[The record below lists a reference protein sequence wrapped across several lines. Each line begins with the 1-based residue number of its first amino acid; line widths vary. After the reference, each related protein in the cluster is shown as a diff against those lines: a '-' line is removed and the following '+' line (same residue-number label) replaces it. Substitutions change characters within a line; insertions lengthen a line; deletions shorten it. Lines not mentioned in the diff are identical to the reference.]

1 VEAQIADA
9 TGLRSRY
16 IMAGGVK
23 THCWEAGENGPTVI
37 ALHGGGAGTSG
48 GAGMGLLLPLLADKF
63 RVIAI
68 DGVGGFGYT
77 DPNAPAPYGIQSRV
91 DHLEDV
97 VDALCLDK
105 FDIIGNS
112 QGAWAAAKYA
122 ILHPDRIKK
131 MALISS
137 ATIGAAMGIPEEPTP
152 AMKALVGYD
161 FTREGMVAML
171 KALVNDEK
179 KVTPALIDMRY
190 QASMI
195 PGVKEALGRVAA
207 GGRYLTSDAMFTN
220 FDMRESLPKI
230 TKQIPT
236 VFFWGKQ
243 DQFVPLHVGER
254 LAKLLP
260 DAKWH
265 FVEGAGHQVQTDQA
279 DYVAKTL
286 KSFF

>member
-1 VEAQIADA
+1 MEAQIADA
-9 TGLRSRY
+9 THLRSRY
-16 IMAGGVK
+16 VMAGGIK
-23 THCWEAGENGPTVI
+23 THYWEAGENGPVVV

-48 GAGMGLLLPLLADKF
+48 AAGMGLLLPLLADKF

-91 DHLEDV
+91 DHLEFV
-97 VDALCLDK
+97 ADALCLDK

-112 QGAWAAAKYA
+112 QGAWAAARYA

-137 ATIGAAMGIPEEPTP
+137 ATIGAAMGIPEEHTP
-152 AMKALVGYD
+152 AFKALAGYD
-161 FTREGMVAML
+161 FTRDGMVAML
-171 KALVNDEK
+171 KALVFDEK
-179 KVTPALIDMRY
+179 RVTPELVDIRY
-190 QASMI
+190 QASML
-195 PGVKEALGRVAA
+195 PGVKEALGRFAA
-207 GGRYLTSDAMFTN
+207 GGRYLASDPMNTN

-230 TKQIPT
+230 SKSIPT
-236 VFFWGKQ
+236 IFFWGKQ
-243 DQFVPLHVGER
+243 DAFVPLHVGEK

-260 DAKWH
+260 DIKFH

-279 DYVAKTL
+279 DSVAKTL
-286 KSFF
+286 KAFF

>member
-1 VEAQIADA
+1 
-9 TGLRSRY
+9 
-16 IMAGGVK
+16 MAGGIK
-23 THCWEAGENGPTVI
+23 THYWEAGENGPVVV

-48 GAGMGLLLPLLADKF
+48 AAGMGLLLPLLGDKF

-91 DHLEDV
+91 DHLEAFADT
-97 VDALCLDK
+97 LCLDK

-131 MALISS
+131 IALVSS

-161 FTREGMVAML
+161 FTRDGMVAML
-171 KALVNDEK
+171 KALVYDEK
-179 KVTPALIDMRY
+179 RVTPELIDMRY
-190 QASMI
+190 QASI
-195 PGVKEALGRVAA
+195 LPGVKEALGRFAA
-207 GGRYLTSDAMFTN
+207 GGKYLTSDKMFTN

-236 VFFWGKQ
+236 ICFWGKN
-243 DQFVPLHVGER
+243 DSFVPLHVGQKLE
-254 LAKLLP
+254 KLLP
-260 DAKWH
+260 DVKFY
-265 FVEGAGHQVQTDQA
+265 FVDGAGHQVQTDQA
-279 DYVAKTL
+279 EFVAKTL
-286 KSFF
+286 KEFF